1 MQKNIPCDE
10 SDWWVFKELAAKK
23 KLGIKEYVHD
33 IVEREK
39 NLNDR

>member
-23 KLGIKEYVHD
+23 KMGIKEYVHD
-33 IVEREK
+33 IVERER
-39 NLNDR
+39 NGGDN